1 MSKKVYRTAQG
12 KIVDLGALQAQNEH
26 VRAVG
31 NMQVN
36 ARGDKLD
43 ADGNVISTRSQQVN
57 RNLDRTTNT
66 APGPIPTSSR
76 VQKIADKDAADKE
89 EADKEKLEQARLQRQ
104 ALRAQGVVPQ
114 VEQPTTGLAAAM
126 ARAATQPNEE

>member
-1 MSKKVYRTAQG
+1 MTKKVYRTAQG
-12 KIVDLGALQAQNEH
+12 RIVDLGALEVQNEH

-31 NMQVN
+31 NMNVN

-43 ADGNVISTRSQQVN
+43 ADGNVISTRAQQVN

-76 VQKIADKDAADKE
+76 AQKEDTAAARAAE
-89 EADKEKLEQARLQRQ
+89 QEKIEQARAQRQ
-104 ALRAQGVVPQ
+104 ALREQGIAPP
-114 VEQPTTGLAAAM
+114 VEQPAAGLAAAM
-126 ARAATQPNEE
+126 ARAAKITDEE

>member
-1 MSKKVYRTAQG
+1 MTTKVYRTAQG

-36 ARGDKLD
+36 ARGDKID
-43 ADGNVISTRSQQVN
+43 ADGQIISTRAQQVN

-66 APGPIPTSSR
+66 APGPIPTSSQQA
-76 VQKIADKDAADKE
+76 QKKADADAIRAAE
-89 EADKEKLEQARLQRQ
+89 QEKIEQARLQRQ
-104 ALRAQGVVPQ
+104 ALREQGVALP
-114 VEQPTTGLAAAM
+114 VEQPAAGLAAAM
-126 ARAATQPNEE
+126 ARAAKIKEEE

>member
-1 MSKKVYRTAQG
+1 MSKKIYRTAQG
-12 KIVDLGALQAQNEH
+12 RVVDFGALQAQNEQ

-43 ADGNVISTRSQQVN
+43 ADGNIISTRAQQVN
-57 RNLDRTTNT
+57 RNLNRTTN
-66 APGPIPTSSR
+66 AVPEPIPTSTQA
-76 VQKIADKDAADKE
+76 QKNADVAAIRAADQ
-89 EADKEKLEQARLQRQ
+89 EKLEQARLHRQ
-104 ALRAQGVVPQ
+104 SLRAQGAVPQ
-114 VEQPTTGLAAAM
+114 IEEPTTGLAAAM